1 MLNALYLMFFLKCI
15 KHFFALLSSL
25 PSPLLFP
32 PSSYL
37 CLLPP
42 LSLHS
47 SPLSF
52 SVSSSFPSTP
62 QASEMLIRVL
72 GKAEL
77 SVEARLG
84 LSNPFLCSH
93 RTHEPALYFQWTKEC
108 LCNSILC
115 LWAMLKPSSQN
126 IYNSLPF
133 FIHIKTCKLCTGK
146 SNQNFKLFLL

>member
-15 KHFFALLSSL
+15 EHFFALLSAL

-52 SVSSSFPSTP
+52 SVSSSVSSSFPSTP
-62 QASEMLIRVL
+62 QASEVLIRVL

-77 SVEARLG
+77 SV
-84 LSNPFLCSH
+84 
-93 RTHEPALYFQWTKEC
+93 
-108 LCNSILC
+108 
-115 LWAMLKPSSQN
+115 
-126 IYNSLPF
+126 
-133 FIHIKTCKLCTGK
+133 
-146 SNQNFKLFLL
+146 